1 MTTHEPPSFLDCCC
15 MGAVPRESNIPLLKE
30 YTLFY
35 NRNPNMI
42 LGIFL
47 NSGISE
53 SLGTQPYVR
62 LSASSVGHGGLVL
75 AGCGAAAAG
84 PNQTV

>member
-1 MTTHEPPSFLDCCC
+1 
-15 MGAVPRESNIPLLKE
+15 
-30 YTLFY
+30 
-35 NRNPNMI
+35 MI